1 MTVFDNLL
9 VDIVCTLFPFLVYF
23 LYIAYKEIDD
33 ERETELAI
41 ILTIFSSMYM
51 VLKYGNPMLPLMPML
66 IVNTPLLIAYLKKN
80 NIAITMASIVII
92 FYYFN
97 FYQGYLLILT
107 MEYIIYYCIYLFCN
121 KRISI
126 DWYIIIFTILKVLF
140 LSILATNMYQSNNAL
155 GHLLE
160 VSFVGIIF
168 GLVSIAVVYLIRKAE
183 DILRIHKSAKEM
195 EHDKQLRTT
204 LFQITHEIKNPIAV
218 CKGYLDMFDVNNP
231 QHSKKYIP
239 IMKEEIDTVLLLLE
253 DYLSLNRVKLN
264 KDILDISML
273 LEDTLDKYDMIF
285 KNRKITTK
293 VNLIDDEVYIDGDYN
308 RLIQVFV
315 NIIKNSIEAL
325 KENPLIEIWSQII
338 DKKIYIYF
346 KDNGEGIP
354 KDILEKIE
362 EPFFTTKIKG
372 TGLGVPLS
380 KGIIE
385 AHGGD
390 IKYESDYGIYTL
402 VTVSLP
408 LANLK

>member
-1 MTVFDNLL
+1 
-9 VDIVCTLFPFLVYF
+9 
-23 LYIAYKEIDD
+23 
-33 ERETELAI
+33 
-41 ILTIFSSMYM
+41 
-51 VLKYGNPMLPLMPML
+51 
-66 IVNTPLLIAYLKKN
+66 
-80 NIAITMASIVII
+80 
-92 FYYFN
+92 
-97 FYQGYLLILT
+97 
-107 MEYIIYYCIYLFCN
+107 
-121 KRISI
+121 
-126 DWYIIIFTILKVLF
+126 
-140 LSILATNMYQSNNAL
+140 
-155 GHLLE
+155 
-160 VSFVGIIF
+160 
-168 GLVSIAVVYLIRKAE
+168 
-183 DILRIHKSAKEM
+183 
-195 EHDKQLRTT
+195 
-204 LFQITHEIKNPIAV
+204 
-218 CKGYLDMFDVNNP
+218 
-231 QHSKKYIP
+231 
-239 IMKEEIDTVLLLLE
+239 MKEEIDTVLLLLE